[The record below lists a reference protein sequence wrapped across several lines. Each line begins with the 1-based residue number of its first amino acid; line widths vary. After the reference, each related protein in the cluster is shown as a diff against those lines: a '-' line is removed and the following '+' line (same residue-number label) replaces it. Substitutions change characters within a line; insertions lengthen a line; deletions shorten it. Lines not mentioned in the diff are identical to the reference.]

1 MSGESE
7 EGKEERIVREKH
19 FQKEVMFD
27 PNLKVSIQVCWIK
40 KRERSDPG
48 KGNNTC
54 KGKEFAET

>member
-1 MSGESE
+1 
-7 EGKEERIVREKH
+7 
-19 FQKEVMFD
+19 MFD
-27 PNLKVSIQVCWIK
+27 PNLKFSMQVCWIK